1 MILLKM
7 LAASVIGYASSK
19 ILYRRLHQE
28 GVPEMFRYAFGVV
41 LVVILGAL
49 FVGDSE
55 REDAIK
61 GMLLSAV
68 AVGVGVGA
76 NRILGD

>member
-7 LAASVIGYASSK
+7 LAASVIGYGCSK
-19 ILYRRLHQE
+19 ALYRRLHQE

-41 LVVILGAL
+41 LVVVLTML
-49 FVGDSE
+49 FVEDEE
-55 REDAIK
+55 REDTIK

-68 AVGVGVGA
+68 AVGFGVGA
-76 NRILGD
+76 NRMLCD